1 MLLLCPLTIGL
12 DWWHIILK
20 KRALLITK
28 ILYNNVKFQD
38 NYGETISMSDSQT
51 IESSLWQPK
60 SRLTGLNWTKYLWAY
75 EKIIK
80 SFIYCLRVYV
90 GAAWH
95 GGSIGRSHPAA
106 PGSNLVIQK
115 MFSQIFEDSALMNR
129 VVGLK
134 MWAATKWNHS
144 NDLRF
149 QWPLR
154 TLHSQRIKTTIT
166 RLVLNIS

>member
-106 PGSNLVIQK
+106 PGSNLFIQK

-129 VVGLK
+129 VVGLNSDK
-134 MWAATKWNHS
+134 MEPLKWFALSVALDSFTFIRAKNCHHTACREV
-144 NDLRF
+144 N
-149 QWPLR
+149 
-154 TLHSQRIKTTIT
+154 
-166 RLVLNIS
+166 